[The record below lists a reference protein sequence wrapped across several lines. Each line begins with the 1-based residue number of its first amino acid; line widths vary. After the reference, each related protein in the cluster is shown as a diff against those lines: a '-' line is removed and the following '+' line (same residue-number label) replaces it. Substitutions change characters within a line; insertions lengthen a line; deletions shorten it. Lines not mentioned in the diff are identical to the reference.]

1 VREDNFC
8 TTKRDWEGEEQT
20 QSDIQHGCSGKER
33 ESDYEIDMI
42 QWYRSQRRSSL
53 GPKWWMHCL

>member
-33 ESDYEIDMI
+33 ESENEIDMI

-53 GPKWWMHCL
+53 GPK

>member
-20 QSDIQHGCSGKER
+20 PKRYTTWLFWER
-33 ESDYEIDMI
+33 EREWLWDRHD
-42 QWYRSQRRSSL
+42 
-53 GPKWWMHCL
+53 PVV